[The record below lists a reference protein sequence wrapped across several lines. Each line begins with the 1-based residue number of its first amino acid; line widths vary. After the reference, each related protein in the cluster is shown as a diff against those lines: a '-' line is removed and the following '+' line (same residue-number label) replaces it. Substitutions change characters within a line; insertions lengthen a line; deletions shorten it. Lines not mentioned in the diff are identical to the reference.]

1 MKTAQKFELA
11 VEAIRLEKQDRATS
25 QLSMKIFFNEHNN
38 SYGIFTNLHRRM

>member
-25 QLSMKIFFNEHNN
+25 QFSIKIFFQ
-38 SYGIFTNLHRRM
+38 